1 MAPKSKNVVLP
12 IVLISI
18 GIIVAVVLI
27 VLAFSLGKTLGIRSA
42 QNGNTFIDETLDE
55 EPNETIVIEDSE
67 EEFVVSIY
75 YLRDL
80 LKPASDLIISKYYYT
95 DADISDDYIDI
106 KGFRIPGTT
115 TKTVFTYDGVISLG
129 FDISDVSYDIDT
141 EKKEITVSLP
151 QISILANEIDFDSFQ
166 YFDVSKS
173 ILNPTEMEETT
184 ELLAAL
190 KNKTSERVLG
200 NEALMEQ
207 ARINAQTVIE
217 ELLKSSSYLKDYAIT
232 FK

>member
-1 MAPKSKNVVLP
+1 
-12 IVLISI
+12 
-18 GIIVAVVLI
+18 
-27 VLAFSLGKTLGIRSA
+27 
-42 QNGNTFIDETLDE
+42 
-55 EPNETIVIEDSE
+55 
-67 EEFVVSIY
+67 
-75 YLRDL
+75 
-80 LKPASDLIISKYYYT
+80 
-95 DADISDDYIDI
+95 
-106 KGFRIPGTT
+106 
-115 TKTVFTYDGVISLG
+115 
-129 FDISDVSYDIDT
+129 
-141 EKKEITVSLP
+141 VSLP